1 MKIGEKMID
10 FLILNHIFMFQ
21 NFLNDFSYGS
31 VEHTQ
36 LFEYLE
42 EVEEDF
48 ALWFLCNDKPII
60 KGL

>member
-1 MKIGEKMID
+1 
-10 FLILNHIFMFQ
+10 MFQ

-48 ALWFLCNDKPII
+48 ALCFFCNDKPII